1 MKFFIFRNNTLENI
15 FGTDEVEYSGYE
27 DISYIPQNTSLYLW
41 MYQIPIRWNQKQLA
55 DEIDAYI
62 RKMQLVFSQVPQG
75 KEFVAF
81 TLVDI
86 FPTRFTDA
94 NFIVREAIVRYNTQ
108 LYNMAGTNVNFKVID
123 FSEFTSRYRSEELIG
138 WKFYF
143 ISQMYISS
151 KITSEFATWVD
162 SKIQNIA
169 LKRKKCLILDLDNTL
184 WGGVLGEEGINGI
197 QIGGDYPGKAFL
209 YFQEALSALSKE
221 GIILSVCSKNNEE
234 DVFDAWEQNPF
245 MVLRKKDFVAIRINW
260 NDKASNI
267 VELSKELNIGLD
279 SMVFIDDNPA
289 ERELVKQT
297 LPMVA
302 VPDFPKQAYM
312 LPQFFMQLVRE
323 YFEVYEITG
332 EDKKKTEQ
340 YKANA
345 ERTREQAKFL
355 NFEDFLRSLEIKIEL
370 QKVDSFNISRI
381 AQMTQKTN
389 QFNLTTQRYSEADVR
404 QLLDNQWK
412 IYCIRVSDKF
422 GDNGITGAVFITD
435 NSIENI
441 LLSCRILGKGIETAF
456 IKFVFKLLVE
466 DGVSALEAK
475 FIPALKN
482 RQVADFY
489 DRLGF
494 SVMRVEE
501 GVKYYM
507 ANIDKLDLSIPDY
520 YSITVK
526 Q

>member
-27 DISYIPQNTSLYLW
+27 DVSYIPQNTSLYLW

-209 YFQEALSALSKE
+209 YFQEALSA
-221 GIILSVCSKNNEE
+221 
-234 DVFDAWEQNPF
+234 
-245 MVLRKKDFVAIRINW
+245 VLRKKDFVAIRINW

-312 LPQFFMQLVRE
+312 LPQFFMQLVRD

-404 QLLDNQWK
+404 QLQNNVGSLN
-412 IYCIRVSDKF
+412 
-422 GDNGITGAVFITD
+422 
-435 NSIENI
+435 
-441 LLSCRILGKGIETAF
+441 
-456 IKFVFKLLVE
+456 
-466 DGVSALEAK
+466 
-475 FIPALKN
+475 
-482 RQVADFY
+482 
-489 DRLGF
+489 
-494 SVMRVEE
+494 
-501 GVKYYM
+501 
-507 ANIDKLDLSIPDY
+507 
-520 YSITVK
+520 
-526 Q
+526 